1 GKEQKV
7 ILVVGATGA
16 GKSTLINRMVN
27 YILGVKWE
35 DKHRFKIIAK
45 ETNKTP
51 AKSQT
56 SAITAYELGY
66 REGFRVPYNLTIID
80 TPGFGDTR
88 GIERDNRIIE
98 QIRTFFT
105 APGSINSID
114 AVCFVIQASQCCF
127 TPTERYVFD
136 SILSIS
142 GKDIAENILV
152 LVTFADGK
160 KVPVLATIEVS
171 DVSCSPDSKG
181 IPVPFKFNNAALFAN
196 NEAENSNADFRQMWD
211 VGEHSMR
218 RFFLALNK
226 LKTKPLLLTK
236 EVLTERKQREETA
249 ERLQVKVNVGLVK
262 EELRKTKQS
271 LEDNKAKM
279 DANKDEYEVEVKEGR
294 RGKLGLCPKCVFTCH
309 DGGSYVNEDKKY
321 CCTVASGKDGYCTV
335 CPEKC
340 FWEIHCNQHLEQIY
354 EELKN
359 SFEEATGEILTTNKV
374 FDKFQEDYSNIGL
387 IVTKLINQLSESLAC
402 LDEII
407 LRPPPPEYIA
417 PLIQSEEQEVKP
429 GYMENQIIQG
439 SERMSYSAL

>member
-1 GKEQKV
+1 MTTPQRVSDILQKERPAIMQILGENPTAMLEELVTALIVTEQEYLYIESRPNPEDRVRIMIDTIIKKEESQCQTFLDLLKTKHHFRLSVERKPKTQFERLTEEGKIIPLGSDEEFSPIYLLKLKEKILDGVGSCRKCIFQEATAGKEQKV

-196 NEAENSNADFRQMWD
+196 NEAENSNADFRQM
-211 VGEHSMR
+211 VLGRGRTQHE
-218 RFFLALNK
+218 
-226 LKTKPLLLTK
+226 
-236 EVLTERKQREETA
+236 EVLSSFKQTENQTFTSHKGSPYRTQAAGRDCG
-249 ERLQVKVNVGLVK
+249 KVASKSQCWTGEM

-279 DANKDEYEVEVKEGR
+279 DANKD
-294 RGKLGLCPKCVFTCH
+294 
-309 DGGSYVNEDKKY
+309 
-321 CCTVASGKDGYCTV
+321 
-335 CPEKC
+335 
-340 FWEIHCNQHLEQIY
+340 
-354 EELKN
+354 
-359 SFEEATGEILTTNKV
+359 
-374 FDKFQEDYSNIGL
+374 
-387 IVTKLINQLSESLAC
+387 
-402 LDEII
+402 
-407 LRPPPPEYIA
+407 
-417 PLIQSEEQEVKP
+417 
-429 GYMENQIIQG
+429 
-439 SERMSYSAL
+439 